1 MIKGDCMKKE
11 AICIVNA
18 CFAFFIILLLVGC
31 GSRIDYSL
39 PANPIE
45 FNTGTFINPNNPDDD
60 YISIEYNGRTYIP
73 YGTINGIVPK
83 DEMGDCLGYIVQDG
97 TKMEDSRIFLLAGDP
112 DANYLG
118 RFETEGVMNQPDFF
132 RAVDTVGQEITTPKY
147 IDDLDY
153 DFWKNIPSDNIDQS
167 DSMEEPDIPS
177 VGGPYGEISVNVP
190 DTWSYEPVHVDE
202 EGLMYGLY
210 GLILKPIE
218 AQEGHIELVCAD
230 TFGVCGTGLSQE
242 EITLATVKAH
252 VGTYDDHEHW
262 DFITIGDGNPQIV
275 IQHTDCDSWTDDMWD
290 EAMTILDTVCWNMD
304 KTEGGIEQYI
314 ADSELESLGLIM
326 DVRNISPTGL
336 TVHFRQYE
344 KKDVDEIFY
353 GEPYTL
359 ERLVN
364 GKWEAVP
371 RIVAEASYHDIAYII
386 PSEGESELETNW
398 EWLYGRLDPGTYKI
412 TKLVMTKKEDGDSN
426 PNYPLSAQFMIAD
439 SDVVRTYEAT
449 NGALSEEYIKNDK
462 LITLVRHYEM
472 TDGTWKTDSNT
483 YKYRLEITGR
493 MGGGAVKDST
503 FVYLSNVEEISF
515 ERAYMAAGLSSNM
528 DDYFDPSEAVL
539 VAMK

>member
-1 MIKGDCMKKE
+1 MKRRK
-11 AICIVNA
+11 AFVGILSSMLVLSA
-18 CFAFFIILLLVGC
+18 CA
-31 GSRIDYSL
+31 SRIDYSL

-45 FNTGTFINPNNPDDD
+45 FNTGTFKNPNNPDDD

-97 TKMEDSRIFLLAGDP
+97 TKMEDSRIFLLGGDS

-132 RAVDTVGQEITTPKY
+132 RAVDTVGQEIITPKY

-153 DFWKNIPSDNIDQS
+153 DFWKNIPSDNITDDTNQS
-167 DSMEEPDIPS
+167 DSTEEVDIPS
-177 VGGPYGEISVNVP
+177 VGGPYGEISVGVP

-218 AQEGHIELVCAD
+218 AQEGQIELVCAD

-242 EITLATVKAH
+242 DTTLATVKAH

-262 DFITIGDGNPQIV
+262 DFITIGGGNPQIV
-275 IQHTDCDSWTDDMWD
+275 IQHTDCDSWTDEMWD
-290 EAMTILDTVCWNMD
+290 EAMAILDTMRWNMN
-304 KTEGGIEQYI
+304 KTEGGMGTYSPESEDDTI
-314 ADSELESLGLIM
+314 AVSMS
-326 DVRNISPTGL
+326 VKHVTPRGL

-344 KKDVDEIFY
+344 KRETEELTY
-353 GEPYTL
+353 GEAYQLEKFNGTDWEEVPQIIDNGTFTDIGYTL
-359 ERLVN
+359 
-364 GKWEAVP
+364 
-371 RIVAEASYHDIAYII
+371 
-386 PSEGESELETNW
+386 PSEGEADIEVDW
-398 EWLYGRLDPGTYKI
+398 EWLYGRLSPGRYRI
-412 TKLVMTKKEDGDSN
+412 TKSIVDVRKVGNN
-426 PNYPLSAQFMIAD
+426 PLYYLKSEFHIMD
-439 SDVVRTYEAT
+439 SDIVRTYEAT
-449 NGALSEEYIKNDK
+449 DGALSDEYIENDK
-462 LITLVRHYEM
+462 LFTLVRHYEM
-472 TDGTWKTDSNT
+472 TDGIWKTDDNT

-503 FVYLSNVEEISF
+503 FVYLSNVEDIPF